1 MVIPYDSRP
10 NAGLHYIM
18 EAQMIQRYARAA
30 GVLFL
35 LSLVFGALGEAIIPS
50 RIIAWNDAAATAH
63 NVLTSETLF
72 RWGFAT
78 YLAEGVCD
86 TAVSLVFYVLLERV
100 DRNLALAAA
109 FFGLISTATF
119 AVCEMFYFAPI
130 YILKGS
136 DAARAF
142 SPDQINAL
150 ALLSFR
156 LYARS
161 SQILLPF
168 CGIATALRGYLIWR
182 SEYLPRW
189 LGTITLVAGALFI
202 VKGLTAILAP
212 AYSSDYLLAPMF
224 VCLVAMAGWMLTKG
238 VDVAKW
244 EASVPSP

>member
-1 MVIPYDSRP
+1 
-10 NAGLHYIM
+10 M

-35 LSLVFGALGEAIIPS
+35 LSLVFGAFGEAIIPS
-50 RIIAWNDAAATAH
+50 RIIAWNDAGATAH
-63 NVLTSETLF
+63 HVLTSETLF

-78 YLAEGVCD
+78 YLVEGLCD

-130 YILKGS
+130 FILKGS

-142 SPDQINAL
+142 SPDQLNAL
-150 ALLSFR
+150 ALFSFR
-156 LYARS
+156 LSARS

-168 CGIATALRGYLIWR
+168 YGIATALRGHLIWR
-182 SEYLPRW
+182 SRYLPRW
-189 LGTITLVAGALFI
+189 LGAITLVAGASFI
-202 VKGLTAILAP
+202 VKGVTAILAP
-212 AYSSDYLLAPMF
+212 PYSSDYLLVPMF
-224 VCLVAMAGWMLTKG
+224 VCLIAMAGWMLTKG

-244 EASVPSP
+244 EASVAST